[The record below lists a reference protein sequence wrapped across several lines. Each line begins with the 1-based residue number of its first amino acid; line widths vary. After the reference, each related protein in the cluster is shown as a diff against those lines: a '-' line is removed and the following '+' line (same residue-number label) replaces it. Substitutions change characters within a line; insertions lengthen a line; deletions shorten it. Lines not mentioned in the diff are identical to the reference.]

1 MDVRGKAGSYG
12 FCLGGGCNPYK
23 ADLATAGRILIPFM
37 DPSHNINKKA
47 YLYGDFVNDLVIPCA
62 PGSGCPAE
70 IKAGNMISAAVA
82 EAARTTI
89 RAALMGW

>member
-1 MDVRGKAGSYG
+1 
-12 FCLGGGCNPYK
+12 
-23 ADLATAGRILIPFM
+23 
-37 DPSHNINKKA
+37 
-47 YLYGDFVNDLVIPCA
+47 VNDLVISRA

-70 IKAGNMISAAVA
+70 IKPGNMISAAVA

>member
-1 MDVRGKAGSYG
+1 MLTGEASCRS
-12 FCLGGGCNPYK
+12 
-23 ADLATAGRILIPFM
+23 TTTTTRR
-37 DPSHNINKKA
+37 
-47 YLYGDFVNDLVIPCA
+47 YLYGDFVNDLVISRA

-70 IKAGNMISAAVA
+70 IKPGNMISAAVA